1 MSTERLFIICGLG
14 LEYALEREL
23 QRLSLAGDL
32 ETGGIELD
40 AAVLQYQQLNRQLRC
55 ASRVLLRVGMVE
67 SPAALKH
74 FTLQPFRK
82 PGQPVTFHVSGQR
95 VMAWE
100 KAAQQCWG
108 GTNPNGA
115 LGVYLRGLEQG
126 AEVSLDTSGE
136 LLHHRG
142 FRQEMGRAPLR
153 ENLAAGILE
162 LGGFEKHL
170 PVWDIMCGSGAIA
183 IEAAEMMQ
191 GLLPGR
197 QRHFAFEQFANYR
210 PLERSAEPAPMP
222 VRPQAA
228 VFGSDIN
235 AGALGVTR
243 RNAKRAGVFEA
254 LTLERLDATSLP
266 ERSGPTGLV
275 IANFPYGKRVGDKA
289 EIPALAR
296 KVEASVLRACKGW
309 RFAFLFA
316 EPTPSLSLP
325 VEASFPLQNGGI
337 RCQLVCG
344 TV

>member
-1 MSTERLFIICGLG
+1 MATERLFIICGLG

-23 QRLSLAGDL
+23 QRLSLFGDL
-32 ETGGIELD
+32 ETGGIELS
-40 AAVLQYQQLNRQLRC
+40 AAAQQYEQLNRQLRC

-67 SPAALKH
+67 SPATLKH
-74 FTLQPFRK
+74 FTLKPFQK

-95 VMAWE
+95 LMAWE

-115 LGVYLRGLEQG
+115 LGVYVRGLEQG

-197 QRHFAFEQFANYR
+197 QRHFAFEQFANHR
-210 PLERSAEPAPMP
+210 PATLSEAMP
-222 VRPQAA
+222 LPTPPLAS

-254 LTLERLDATSLP
+254 LTLERLDATLLP
-266 ERSGPTGLV
+266 ERTGPTGLV
-275 IANFPYGKRVGDKA
+275 VANFPYGKRVGDKA
-289 EIPALAR
+289 EIPAFTR
-296 KVEASVLRACKGW
+296 KVEASVQRACKGW

-316 EPTPSLSLP
+316 EPVPQLSLK
-325 VEASFPLQNGGI
+325 VEATVPLQNGGI